1 MLVFFTDLIIR
12 DLWNSSSPF
21 PSSSLDSLNADTAA
35 PDFAPWWNPRIF
47 ASWQRAAR
55 REEHKESPV
64 SSHHPSELYKG
75 SPAKIQKLRQIG
87 STTHPVVAPPAQPPG
102 TPGTTARH
110 SPRGF
115 GHSQK
120 MGTRKQAAKER
131 GTGRKMLLLQLFRS
145 PAAAPESFL
154 LKSW

>member
-1 MLVFFTDLIIR
+1 MPDWYDKWERMLVFFTDLIIR

-55 REEHKESPV
+55 REEHKGSPV
-64 SSHHPSELYKG
+64 SSHHPSELCKG

-87 STTHPVVAPPAQPPG
+87 STTHPVVAPPSTAPRDTGHHSKAQPEGLWAQPKNG
-102 TPGTTARH
+102 YTETG
-110 SPRGF
+110 
-115 GHSQK
+115 SQGK
-120 MGTRKQAAKER
+120 
-131 GTGRKMLLLQLFRS
+131 GTGRKML
-145 PAAAPESFL
+145 
-154 LKSW
+154 

>member
-55 REEHKESPV
+55 REEHKGSPV

-87 STTHPVVAPPAQPPG
+87 STTHPVVTPPAQPC
-102 TPGTTARH
+102 
-110 SPRGF
+110 
-115 GHSQK
+115 QK

-145 PAAAPESFL
+145 PAAAPDSFL